1 MSMAEILPPEIF
13 TAAGNAWDKAHER
26 HIHTSKDVGSAAI
39 SALDATVREVKNGF
53 GALEVITNPEIKE
66 LFKRDLEDYK
76 TIFAEADINMPSP
89 NQLAQGGIDFGHLA
103 ELKEQLSDY
112 DLVVTPLTLPLG
124 ATCQF
129 VSKAY
134 EPKPNIKSTRYAR
147 RLFVDDE
154 VADNWEGI
162 MKGTMN
168 NWQLPVVG
176 DNKWTAFMLFNRE
189 QPQDQGLSYNQTKRL
204 KAIVPVVGYAAYQ
217 MHRVRQGMPPV
228 DTGGVS
234 SWVASEFS
242 INYYA
247 CALHIGWNNPDS
259 DRLMAIR
266 GCGTSLKMEDVGS
279 RAMAA

>member
-1 MSMAEILPPEIF
+1 M
-13 TAAGNAWDKAHER
+13 
-26 HIHTSKDVGSAAI
+26 
-39 SALDATVREVKNGF
+39 
-53 GALEVITNPEIKE
+53 
-66 LFKRDLEDYK
+66 
-76 TIFAEADINMPSP
+76 
-89 NQLAQGGIDFGHLA
+89 
-103 ELKEQLSDY
+103 KEQLPDY

-134 EPKPNIKSTRYAR
+134 KPKPNIKSTRYAS

-154 VADNWEGI
+154 VADNWKGI
-162 MKGTMN
+162 MKGAMN
-168 NWQLPVVG
+168 DWQLPVVG

-189 QPQDQGLSYNQTKRL
+189 QPQDRGLSYNQTKQL

-228 DTGGVS
+228 DTGDVN

-242 INYYA
+242 INYHA
-247 CALHIGWNNPDS
+247 HALYIGWNNPDS

-266 GCGTSLKMEDVGS
+266 GCTTSLKREDVGS
-279 RAMAA
+279 RAMVA